1 MKSFLMCC
9 FSLAVSVNCYGQIVS
24 YPSANGSYPA
34 VQASAGVVNGVS
46 NVIPAGAAIPAY
58 PNSAYPNSAYPNSAY
73 PNSAYPS
80 GAVPASNYSASG
92 VAPATLPWYQTL
104 TDQREHDFGTVA
116 RASKQVHVFEFKNTT
131 GADLLLNQVRTS
143 CGCTKPKI
151 LTQHVKPD
159 QIGKVEATFDTLKF
173 FGKRG
178 ATLSVSVQ
186 KLGQYSEYAEVQ
198 FAVKG
203 KIRRDVVVSPGMF
216 DFQDVNVSETAKR
229 TAKLW
234 YAGKPD
240 WKILDVKST
249 NSNLKIDFKEL
260 ERDPVA
266 GKVLYELVVNLNED
280 QPAGQFLDNLTIVTN
295 DPATSG
301 MPVEVCGSVNTV
313 INIAPIALG
322 VVNQGQV
329 IEKKL
334 IVRSPI
340 PISIDEIQTSCEKI
354 KFAPSEGKKTLHI
367 LKYSFDTSEPTDV
380 LETVTISTTGEKA
393 RSTQVSFS
401 AQVVASTSAVDPV
414 TRD

>member
-1 MKSFLMCC
+1 VERLCLF
-9 FSLAVSVNCYGQIVS
+9 Q
-24 YPSANGSYPA
+24 
-34 VQASAGVVNGVS
+34 
-46 NVIPAGAAIPAY
+46 
-58 PNSAYPNSAYPNSAY
+58 
-73 PNSAYPS
+73 
-80 GAVPASNYSASG
+80 
-92 VAPATLPWYQTL
+92 
-104 TDQREHDFGTVA
+104 
-116 RASKQVHVFEFKNTT
+116 SKN
-131 GADLLLNQVRTS
+131 L
-143 CGCTKPKI
+143 
-151 LTQHVKPD
+151 
-159 QIGKVEATFDTLKF
+159 
-173 FGKRG
+173 
-178 ATLSVSVQ
+178 
-186 KLGQYSEYAEVQ
+186 
-198 FAVKG
+198 
-203 KIRRDVVVSPGMF
+203 
-216 DFQDVNVSETAKR
+216 
-229 TAKLW
+229 
-234 YAGKPD
+234 
-240 WKILDVKST
+240 
-249 NSNLKIDFKEL
+249 LKIDFKEL

-340 PISIDEIQTSCEKI
+340 PISIDEIQTS
-354 KFAPSEGKKTLHI
+354 
-367 LKYSFDTSEPTDV
+367 TSEPTDV